1 MSYPIFSTTLQGR
14 CYHLILK
21 MGKSSSHRGYTVS
34 GQELESSTLCLSNS
48 TSGAFAKTSLC
59 EFACFELSDIK
70 REFIF

>member
-1 MSYPIFSTTLQGR
+1 MSFPTFRTTLQGS

-48 TSGAFAKTSLC
+48 TFGVLPRALFVNSLVLD
-59 EFACFELSDIK
+59 FLT
-70 REFIF
+70 